1 MVDGNVTASYLFEN
15 SEKTSEV
22 LLIIFT
28 VQINARN
35 NAYRAN
41 GPLSLATMIFKV
53 SVRVFKLLKIAL
65 LPKIRQKCPQLS
77 HFGFPCNRLNILN
90 YYLRCFL
97 PYNIMN
103 WGFYAKSNHI
113 WISDGSQVAWV
124 TCCFTP
130 FKISTFLV
138 SDCHV
143 ETWIGPT
150 VYSLYCLFSPPSFW
164 RQLKRSYLED
174 YGSES
179 EQYQRPDHL

>member
-1 MVDGNVTASYLFEN
+1 MPSCKWPIELGNNDFQNQRTRIQVSEN
-15 SEKTSEV
+15 SYV
-22 LLIIFT
+22 
-28 VQINARN
+28 A
-35 NAYRAN
+35 
-41 GPLSLATMIFKV
+41 
-53 SVRVFKLLKIAL
+53 
-65 LPKIRQKCPQLS
+65 KIRQKCPQVS
-77 HFGFPCNRLNILN
+77 HFGFLCNRLNILN
-90 YYLRCFL
+90 YHLRCFL

-179 EQYQRPDHL
+179 EQYQQPDHL